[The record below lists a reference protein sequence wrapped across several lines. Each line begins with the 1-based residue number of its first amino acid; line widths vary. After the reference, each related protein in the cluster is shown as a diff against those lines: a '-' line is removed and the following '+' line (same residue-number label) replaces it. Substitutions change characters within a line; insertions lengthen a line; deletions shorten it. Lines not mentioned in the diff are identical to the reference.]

1 MTTGCENC
9 DFMDMRH
16 QPDRVLEATTTTF
29 EGTCANI
36 DPDNSWVARWI
47 GCAGFVPGLYVSPR
61 PPHHDSHVLLS
72 LSYIY
77 CVLVNLETA
86 LRRRMASAATER
98 AIERERERKKNLAW
112 RCQHTTTSST
122 TSLCVLTYPFM
133 FMITTTTTTYR
144 YAINVQPPM
153 DISEELSE
161 ILERNGIDLKET

>member
-98 AIERERERKKNLAW
+98 AIEREREREKK
-112 RCQHTTTSST
+112 TSRGVANIPPPLLLL
-122 TSLCVLTYPFM
+122 LCVC
-133 FMITTTTTTYR
+133 
-144 YAINVQPPM
+144 
-153 DISEELSE
+153 
-161 ILERNGIDLKET
+161 

>member
-98 AIERERERKKNLAW
+98 AIEREREREKKPRVALP
-112 RCQHTTTSST
+112 
-122 TSLCVLTYPFM
+122 TYHHLFYY
-133 FMITTTTTTYR
+133 FSVC
-144 YAINVQPPM
+144 ADLSVHVHDNDDHHHVQIC
-153 DISEELSE
+153 DQCATADGHI
-161 ILERNGIDLKET
+161 RGTQ